1 MEQPLDTLMHCI
13 STAASRG
20 EERDRQREK
29 KGEESLP
36 LPTHSP
42 WTGRVRNV
50 HPTTSVIKEQE
61 FGFDQSEKHREREKK
76 EKEEPHDRPVGI
88 GKNKGAE

>member
-29 KGEESLP
+29 KGKKVSRCP
-36 LPTHSP
+36 HT
-42 WTGRVRNV
+42 VR
-50 HPTTSVIKEQE
+50 
-61 FGFDQSEKHREREKK
+61 G
-76 EKEEPHDRPVGI
+76 PVEYVMFI
-88 GKNKGAE
+88 QLQV